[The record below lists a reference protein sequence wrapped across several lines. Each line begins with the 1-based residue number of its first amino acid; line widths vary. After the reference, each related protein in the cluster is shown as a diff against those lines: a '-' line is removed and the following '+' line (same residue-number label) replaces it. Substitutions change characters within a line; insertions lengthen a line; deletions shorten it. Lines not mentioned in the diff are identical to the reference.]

1 MIQILN
7 KRSSTHPNW
16 CEDNYWV
23 NETDKYIQGAVLDGC
38 STGINSHFASTLIK
52 YSFEK
57 VSNYIFI
64 KYGAFTQHNPVFYF
78 SLIIGGVRDNLI
90 NIKSSLNLIELN
102 LLSTIVFFFYNKENK
117 SLWIKFIGDGVIYI
131 DGNEIVNDENNIPDY
146 IGYHLN
152 EPWAEFYS
160 WIRSRRTLNFEN
172 VENFAICSDGIH
184 SLVNLKNPHINKE
197 VAINFLIIDDQW
209 KRLENGLNKK
219 FNILTNRDEEL
230 KRSDE
235 LYWWDIKDDLTI
247 IKYATI

>member
-23 NETDKYIQGAVLDGC
+23 NETDEYIQGAVLDGC

-52 YSFEK
+52 YSFER
-57 VSNYIFI
+57 SNNLVHIRRDDL
-64 KYGAFTQHNPVFYF
+64 NNYF
-78 SLIIGGVRDNLI
+78 DVIISRVRNDLNDV
-90 NIKSSLNLIELN
+90 KTALNLTELN
-102 LLSTIVFFFYNKENK
+102 LLSTIVFFFYNKKDK
-117 SLWIKFIGDGVIYI
+117 SLWVKFIGDGVIYVN
-131 DGNEIVNDENNIPDY
+131 GNEIINDENNMPDY
-146 IGYHLN
+146 IAYHLN
-152 EPWAEFYS
+152 EWWPTFYS
-160 WIRSRRTLNFEN
+160 WIESRRTLNFEN

-184 SLVNLKNPHINKE
+184 SLVNLKNPHIKKE

-209 KRLENGLNKK
+209 KGLENGLNKK